1 MANRIGVAPAL
12 EPHSASHCRFV
23 AWRFVAQLIC
33 VALALFAFNSL
44 RAQAPATGIIEGR
57 VQNVDAARYL
67 NNARVRVVGTSLE
80 TLTNELG
87 EYRLTNVPA
96 GQATLEVF
104 YTGLATRHIPVTVSA
119 GVVTQQDVELTADEA
134 NRVVKLSQ
142 FVVQSERETDAAAI
156 AVNEQRFAVNR
167 KDVVSTDAFGEINQG
182 NIGEFVKFLPGV
194 SLDVKDGNTPSG
206 IMIRGFDPNY
216 TNVTMDGGQMASTI
230 IANTQTSS
238 RQFVLEGMNINNI
251 SRIEVTK
258 LPTPDMMAN
267 VLGGQVNFVTK
278 SAFERVRP
286 ELRAS
291 VYLSANE
298 KALDFHKTPGPF
310 EDSTYKVRPSFDFQ
324 YVNPVSRRFGYVVT
338 GQYSSQFYLQNKSV
352 QGFRFTG
359 AANQEGANPSRAV
372 TVADPYVQS
381 IATSFAPNRSDRTS
395 GGVTFDFKPF
405 DHSVVKLSAQASEQK
420 QQQSSRTQTY
430 NVGSN
435 TPIDW
440 NMHNTFGNAS
450 GGSVGLST
458 SFQERHALTRTLGG
472 SWDFRANDWNIELAG
487 TYSNS
492 NNRTRDIAK
501 GFFRAISVSLPGVA
515 RVNLHDID
523 PTTASFG
530 QAEVFDSTGKRI
542 DELNLANWRLTQ
554 ANNASEPLNATDDV
568 SEGRLNITRLMYL
581 GKIPFS
587 IKFGGAVNNVKRD
600 LQYQPFALNFVGP
613 DGVQNSAD
621 DTLGSYVS
629 QGDLGVSPGFGRPA
643 PQWPDVFSIY
653 RTLGQH
659 PEWWQQTPSQAG
671 DLVRNT
677 AIRSPWFHER
687 ITAGYIMGDT
697 KLIHGR
703 LRLVGGVRYEL
714 TQDEGRGYRQ
724 NGDAVYVHD
733 AQGHIVYT
741 ITNPTTGAKTP
752 VLRTDIGPPGSG
764 TYNSVLYT
772 YRGYYNSRD
781 YHYYHPS
788 VAGTFNL
795 TDNLLLRAAY
805 AKTIGRPNLSD
816 IVPNLFVGE
825 NADFGVQGKSSADI
839 PGFITGSNTNLRPW
853 TAKNYDYSIE
863 YYMPHNGKVVFNV
876 FRKDISD
883 FQSTTFQTADQALLD
898 ELGVGSEALGYR
910 YTRTI
915 NIGDARI
922 TGWEADLSF
931 PLANLAEIRPLIGKS
946 WLKHFTIT
954 GNLTHLDLSGSRI
967 TSRDWKRYIPRSRNI
982 GLHFISTKFSARAL
996 LNWRGK
1002 MLRDTSSSFSG
1013 ANEYIR
1019 ARYQLDASA
1028 EYTFTKHWS
1037 AFFAVRNLL
1046 NAKSEWEVS
1055 GPLAPSW
1062 ATLTNVEDYGA
1073 QYSLGVRATF

>member
-1 MANRIGVAPAL
+1 M
-12 EPHSASHCRFV
+12 
-23 AWRFVAQLIC
+23 AWRFAAQVC
-33 VALALFAFNSL
+33 CAALALFAL
-44 RAQAPATGIIEGR
+44 RPTQAQTTGTGTIQGR

-67 NNARVRVVGTSLE
+67 NNARVRVMGTTFE
-80 TLTNELG
+80 TLTNEFG

-96 GQATLEVF
+96 GPQTLDVF
-104 YTGLATRHIPVTVSA
+104 YTGLASRKIAVTVPPG
-119 GVVTQQDVELTADEA
+119 GVAQQDVELTADEA

-142 FVVQSERETDAAAI
+142 FVVQSDREMDAAAI
-156 AVNEQRFAVNR
+156 AVNEQRFAASR

-182 NIGEFVKFLPGV
+182 NIGEFVKFLPGI

-238 RQFVLEGMNINNI
+238 RQFVLEGMNINNVA
-251 SRIEVTK
+251 RIEVTK

-267 VLGGQVNFVTK
+267 VLGGQVNFVSK

-286 ELRAS
+286 ELRVSA
-291 VYLSANE
+291 YLSGNE
-298 KALDFHKTPGPF
+298 KALSLSKSPGPF
-310 EDSTYKVRPSFDFQ
+310 DSETYKVLPSFDIQ
-324 YVNPVSRRFGYVVT
+324 YVNPVSKRFGYVVT

-352 QGFRFTG
+352 QGFRFSG
-359 AANQEGANPSRAV
+359 NANPAGTTPTRAV
-372 TVADPYVQS
+372 TVTDPYIQS
-381 IATSFAPNRSDRTS
+381 LATSFAPNRSDRTS
-395 GGVTFDFKPF
+395 GGVTLDFKPW
-405 DHSVVKLSAQASEQK
+405 DHSVIKLSAQASLQK
-420 QQQSSRTQTY
+420 QQQSSRTLTY
-430 NVGSN
+430 NVGGN

-440 NMHNTFGNAS
+440 NQHNTFGNAT
-450 GGSVGLST
+450 GGSVGIST
-458 SFQERHALTRTLGG
+458 SFQERHALSRTL
-472 SWDFRANDWNIELAG
+472 SAAWDFRTNDWIVETAG

-501 GFFRAISVSLPGVA
+501 GFFRSISVTLPGVS
-515 RVNLHDID
+515 RINLHDID
-523 PTTASFG
+523 SSTASFG
-530 QAEVFDSTGKRI
+530 AADVFDNAGNRI
-542 DELNLANWRLTQ
+542 DERSLANWRLTQ

-568 SEGRLNITRLMYL
+568 SEGRVNITRHLRL
-581 GKIPFS
+581 GQIPLS
-587 IKFGGAVNNVKRD
+587 VKFGGLVNNVKRD
-600 LQYQPFALNFVGP
+600 LEYQPFALNFVGP
-613 DGVQNSAD
+613 DHVQNTAD
-621 DTLGSYVS
+621 DSLGNYVS
-629 QGDLGVSPGFGRPA
+629 AGDLGVSPGFGRPA
-643 PQWPDVFSIY
+643 PEWPDVFAIY

-659 PEWWQQTPSQAG
+659 PDWWQQTPSQAG
-671 DLVRNT
+671 DLVRNR

-697 KLIHGR
+697 KLLHGR

-714 TQDEGRGYRQ
+714 TEDEGQGFRQ

-733 AQGHIVYT
+733 AQGHVVYT
-741 ITNPTTGAKTP
+741 ITNPTTGARTP
-752 VLRTDIGPPGSG
+752 VVRTDIGPSGSG

-772 YRGYYNSRD
+772 YRGYSNARD

-788 VAGTFNL
+788 AAATFNL

-825 NADFGVQGKSSADI
+825 NVNFGVSGQTSSSI
-839 PGFITGSNTNLRPW
+839 PGFITGANTNLRPW

-863 YYMPHNGKVVFNV
+863 YYLPHNGKLVFNV
-876 FRKDISD
+876 FRKDITD
-883 FQSTTFQTADQALLD
+883 FQSTVTQIADQALLD
-898 ELGVGSEALGYR
+898 QLGVGSDALGYQ

-915 NIGDARI
+915 NIADARI

-931 PLANLAEIRPLIGKS
+931 PLANLSEIPALSSLGKS
-946 WLKHFTIT
+946 WLRYFTVT

-967 TSRDWKRYIPRSRNI
+967 TSRDWKRYIPRSRNL
-982 GLHFISTKFSARAL
+982 GLHYVAHKFSARAL

-1002 MLRDTSSSFSG
+1002 MLRDTSSAFTG

-1028 EYTFTKHWS
+1028 EYTLTKHWS
-1037 AFFAVRNLL
+1037 TFFAVRNLL

-1055 GPLAPSW
+1055 GPAAPSW
-1062 ATLTNVEDYGA
+1062 AYLTNVEDYGA